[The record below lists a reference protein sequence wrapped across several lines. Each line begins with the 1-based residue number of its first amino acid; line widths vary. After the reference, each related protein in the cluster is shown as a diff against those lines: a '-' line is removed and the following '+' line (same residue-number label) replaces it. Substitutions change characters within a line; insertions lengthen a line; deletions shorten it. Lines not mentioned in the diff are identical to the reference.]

1 MIRCGLLALRREG
14 RPGERSED
22 EEDLTLDN
30 PKVGDHAL
38 QKRHLPVTVLVVVAI
53 AISVAG
59 YMRTPSAEEM
69 PRRLLFDSTGG
80 SVIFSHLEHE
90 RTYNIDCATCHHESE
105 NPGNAPVPC
114 GRCHPS
120 EFTPEYV
127 ADHQALF
134 EDPDHCER
142 CHHTGVAD
150 GPCSS
155 CHGETIEQ
163 LIPTRMNAF
172 HRGCMGCHEGMQA
185 GPYSEDSCN
194 QCHMPR

>member
-1 MIRCGLLALRREG
+1 
-14 RPGERSED
+14 
-22 EEDLTLDN
+22 
-30 PKVGDHAL
+30 L
-38 QKRHLPVTVLVVVAI
+38 QKRHLPVTVIVVVAV

-59 YMRTPSAEEM
+59 YMKPPTAEEM
-69 PRRLLFDSTGG
+69 PRRLLLESMGG
-80 SVIFSHLEHE
+80 NVIFSHLEHD
-90 RTYNIDCATCHHESE
+90 RTYSIDCATCHHESA
-105 NPGNAPVPC
+105 NPGKTPVLC

-127 ADHQALF
+127 ADHQSFF
-134 EDPDHCER
+134 EDPQHCER

-172 HRGCMGCHEGMQA
+172 HRGCMGCHEGMGS
-185 GPYSEDSCN
+185 GPHGDDSCN
-194 QCHMPR
+194 RCHMPR